1 MNDALLY
8 LCLWKYSFDCLW
20 KSCQSI
26 HTCDQNIFNATIF
39 QPIDDRKPKFSTF
52 IITHIHS
59 KDFFFT
65 IHVDPKSD
73 INSTFYN
80 SAFTSHMIVDCIHIN
95 NCIDFFQRS
104 FLPFF
109 YDRKDLI
116 CNPADRTVWYIN
128 VVEFFHVR
136 FNISGRH
143 AFCIHGENLF
153 LHVLG
158 NSILIFFD

>member
-116 CNPADRTVWYIN
+116 CNPADRTV
-128 VVEFFHVR
+128 
-136 FNISGRH
+136 
-143 AFCIHGENLF
+143 
-153 LHVLG
+153 
-158 NSILIFFD
+158 